1 MATEVDLT
9 YLGRLFI
16 TQYVF
21 KRDVRLQL
29 LYSSSDTAIAAAPA
43 TPTECPTT
51 DPRIV
56 GTPVDSS
63 V

>member
-1 MATEVDLT
+1 MATEANLT

-16 TQYVF
+16 NQYVF
-21 KRDVRLQL
+21 KLDVRLQPL
-29 LYSSSDTAIAAAPA
+29 CCTLRRHCLCSCSGYSD
-43 TPTECPTT
+43 CPTF
-51 DPRIV
+51 DLRIV